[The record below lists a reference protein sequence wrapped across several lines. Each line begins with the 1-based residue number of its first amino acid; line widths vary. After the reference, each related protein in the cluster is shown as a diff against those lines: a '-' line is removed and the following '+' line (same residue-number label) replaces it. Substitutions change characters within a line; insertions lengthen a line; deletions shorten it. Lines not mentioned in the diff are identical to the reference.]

1 MTRRVRQ
8 VWLVAGWLLTA
19 LTVIV
24 AVYAVLVGS
33 VAEAEIAGLSTGAAW
48 IVVVVGFA
56 AVTIGF
62 LLPDVLRARR
72 RRRRSGR

>member
-1 MTRRVRQ
+1 MARRIRQ
-8 VWLVAGWLLTA
+8 VWLVVGWVLTA

-24 AVYAVLVGS
+24 AAYAVLVGS

-48 IVVVVGFA
+48 VVTVVGFA
-56 AVTIGF
+56 AVTICF

-72 RRRRSGR
+72 RRRRRGL